1 MDKPKDL
8 PTVRQINN
16 EHQPLARARRKRAK
30 PTRLHYIILIFI
42 IAPAALLALYF
53 AQTRASKFNELYG
66 DKYGGTRLDKSRPE
80 IWAKP
85 IELPGLPNLY
95 KVSDDL
101 YRGAQPSAEG
111 MRQLKKLG
119 VKTIV
124 NLRLFHSDRNKI
136 TGMGF
141 SYQRIPVTAW
151 HPEDGEVVRFLKI
164 ATDPNCTPV
173 FVHCQRGAHRTGL
186 TCAVY
191 RITVQSWSKA
201 GAIDEMTNGDFGFYP
216 GWPNLIDYINK
227 LDIEDI
233 KRHLCSTE

>member
-1 MDKPKDL
+1 MDKLKDL
-8 PTVRQINN
+8 LIANQIDNKRQSMAKGR
-16 EHQPLARARRKRAK
+16 PKRAK
-30 PTRLHYIILIFI
+30 LTRLHYVILILI
-42 IAPAALLALYF
+42 ITPAALLGLYF
-53 AQTRASKFNELYG
+53 AQTRGGKFNQLYR
-66 DKYGGTRLDKSRPE
+66 DKHGANRVDKSRPE

-85 IELPGLPNLY
+85 IELPGLPNHY

-101 YRGAQPSAEG
+101 YRGAQPTAEG

-141 SYQRIPVTAW
+141 SYQHIPVTAW
-151 HPEDGEVVRFLKI
+151 HPEDEEVVRFLKI

-186 TCAVY
+186 MCAVY
-191 RITVQSWSKA
+191 RIAVQGWSKSE
-201 GAIDEMTNGDFGFYP
+201 AIDEMTNGSFNFYP
-216 GWPNLIDYINK
+216 GWPNLIGYINK

-233 KRHLCSTE
+233 KRRVGSTE

>member
-1 MDKPKDL
+1 MSKPGSEK
-8 PTVRQINN
+8 
-16 EHQPLARARRKRAK
+16 AKR
-30 PTRLHYIILIFI
+30 TLLYYTIIILGLL
-42 IAPAALLALYF
+42 PAGFAAHYLVQTHGHKLAERG
-53 AQTRASKFNELYG
+53 AGKQGQTQGQISA
-66 DKYGGTRLDKSRPE
+66 RLN
-80 IWAKP
+80 WAKL
-85 IELPGLPNLY
+85 IELPGLPNLH

-101 YRGAQPSAEG
+101 YRGAQPTAEG

-151 HPEDGEVVRFLKI
+151 HPEDGAVVRFLKI

-186 TCAVY
+186 MCAVY
-191 RITVQSWSKA
+191 RIAVQGWSKA
-201 GAIDEMTNGDFGFYP
+201 EAIDEMTNGDFGFYP
-216 GWPNLIDYINK
+216 GWPNLIGYINK

-233 KRHLCSTE
+233 KRHLCSSE